1 MPDTKLQPT
10 SKDSAMRTPQFTI
23 FIIEYHYA
31 SEKTPKTLKFGF
43 KKKN

>member
-23 FIIEYHYA
+23 EYHYA
-31 SEKTPKTLKFGF
+31 SEKNL
-43 KKKN
+43 